1 MSSSWPDA
9 CFLTAAYI
17 RDGQWTCQHIQ
28 VSVALVGVAYPCC
41 EEGAARPK
49 KAKRADAARRVLCLG
64 EPSQPLADVL
74 RDMCTSRLGRTNALE
89 LEKRLIVRL
98 HEIPLLSSCRVG
110 GERFGSLSHFSRV
123 IEETSAPNIV
133 LFCCSKKRFFVVS
146 SKSKNTQQVH
156 TKSALCWL
164 RTRAGLGFAY
174 DFYRGVS
181 LVDVSRDRC
190 AADDAPWW
198 QDAVTKLVVALPS
211 VFPTCTFDES

>member
-1 MSSSWPDA
+1 
-9 CFLTAAYI
+9 
-17 RDGQWTCQHIQ
+17 
-28 VSVALVGVAYPCC
+28 
-41 EEGAARPK
+41 
-49 KAKRADAARRVLCLG
+49 
-64 EPSQPLADVL
+64 
-74 RDMCTSRLGRTNALE
+74 MCTSRLGRTNALE

-174 DFYRGVS
+174 DFDRGVS

-190 AADDAPWW
+190 AADDAHW